1 MRVSKYNASGNDF
14 VIFHTFYSEDRSMLA
29 KRLCDRYDGVGA
41 DGLIVLKPHP
51 KGLEWEFYNSDGSV
65 ASMCGNGARAAISYA
80 YDNGLCDTKASLIT
94 LSGEIKASLSQ
105 EGTKSKVEINLG
117 KAKLLESDIKQAGLS
132 WWLVDTGVPHL
143 LSFSDD
149 LEQISKDVLREL
161 RHKFNANTN
170 MASIKNGNIYV
181 RTFERGVE
189 DETLAC
195 GTGMAACFFVAN
207 KIGLAN
213 NNATLIPKSHDK
225 LELSFN
231 SDDEIL
237 FKGLVRHCFDAF
249 VK

>member
-14 VIFHTFYSEDRSMLA
+14 VIFHTFNTEDRSELA
-29 KRLCDRYDGVGA
+29 KRLCDRHSGIGA
-41 DGLIVLKPHP
+41 DGLIVLKPHE

-65 ASMCGNGARAAISYA
+65 AGMCGNGARAAISYG
-80 YDNGLCDTKASLIT
+80 YDNGLCKDKTSLIT
-94 LSGEIKASLSQ
+94 LSGEIKASLSKD
-105 EGTKSKVEINLG
+105 GDKSQVQVNLG
-117 KAKLLESDIKQAGLS
+117 PAKLLQSGINEAGLS

-149 LEQISKDVLREL
+149 LSQISKETLKEL

-170 MASIKNGNIYV
+170 LASIQKDAIFV

-207 KIGLAN
+207 KQGLVGT
-213 NNATLIPKSHDK
+213 NATLIPKSKDK
-225 LELSFN
+225 LELSL
-231 SDDEIL
+231 SGGEIL
-237 FKGLVRHCFDAF
+237 FKGAVKHCFDAF
-249 VK
+249 IK